1 MSKRHIAEHEQ
12 QHNAPPWL
20 RAAMRH
26 RFKLSG
32 LSMHDDAL
40 LLTDEQYAAMRS
52 AILDHKGGSPSPTT
66 SNPVATALPVIE
78 EG

>member
-1 MSKRHIAEHEQ
+1 MSKRHITEHEQ
-12 QHNAPPWL
+12 QHNAPFWL

-32 LSMHDDAL
+32 LSMHDEAL

-52 AILDHKGGSPSPTT
+52 AILDHRGGSPSLTT
-66 SNPVATALPVIE
+66 SNPIGPALPVIE
-78 EG
+78 EE